1 MKILTVEDIRSLIN
15 RVGLTCFF
23 QHVMDAMKLDFS
35 HWSEFN
41 LSSRHAIHYSHGVI
55 ELMPC
60 SDKSLY
66 SFKYVNGHPGNPA
79 KGQLSVVALGLLS
92 EVSSGYP
99 LMISEMTLLTA
110 LRTAVV
116 GVLAAKYLA
125 RRDARKLAI
134 IGTGAQAEFQIMCF
148 ASFFPLE
155 EIRFYDCDNLAM
167 RKFEKNLTAESF
179 KLIACQNINEAV
191 SSADI
196 IVTATAAK
204 KKQCLFDLEDVAP
217 GTHIHAM
224 GGDCPGKTEFDVNL
238 LEQSKIVVEYVPQS
252 LIEGESQQCPSDS
265 IYAELWELV
274 SKKKP
279 GRLNAQEITV
289 FDSVG
294 FALED
299 FSILRVVYALAE
311 DYQLGVDLALI
322 PVLDD
327 PKNLYGL
334 IR

>member
-1 MKILTVEDIRSLIN
+1 MKILTVDDIRSLIN
-15 RVGLTCFF
+15 QVGLTCFF
-23 QHVMDAMKLDFS
+23 QRVMDAMELDFS
-35 HWSEFN
+35 NWSTFN
-41 LSSRHAIHYSHGVI
+41 LSPRHTTHYSHGVI

-79 KGQLSVVALGLLS
+79 KGKLSVAALGLLS

-110 LRTAVV
+110 LRTAVTA
-116 GVLAAKYLA
+116 VLAAKYLA
-125 RRDARKLAI
+125 RSDARKLAI
-134 IGTGAQAEFQIMCF
+134 IGTGAQAEFQLMCF
-148 ASFFPLE
+148 ASFFQLD
-155 EIRFYDCDNLAM
+155 EIRFYDFDNLAM
-167 RKFEKNLTAESF
+167 KKFEKNLAKESF
-179 KLIACQNINEAV
+179 KLIACQNINETV
-191 SSADI
+191 FSADI

-204 KKQCLFDLEDVAP
+204 KKQCLFKLEDIAP

-224 GGDCPGKTEFDVNL
+224 GGDCPGKTELDTSL
-238 LEQSKIVVEYVPQS
+238 LEQSKIVVEYTPQS
-252 LIEGESQQCPSDS
+252 RIEGESQQCPKNG

-274 SKKKP
+274 SQKKQ
-279 GRLNAQEITV
+279 GRINAQEITV

-311 DYQLGVDLALI
+311 DYQLGTEMTLI
-322 PVLDD
+322 PDLDD
-327 PKNLYGL
+327 PKDLYGL
-334 IR
+334 IS